1 MKLILILIVIASH
14 SWANDANESAFLF
27 KQESLK
33 RLSPS
38 QIKGNPEIYLD
49 DQSLIRDGEGE
60 GGIYTDTYYTKKD
73 SFKMSIGYQ
82 TSLSLE
88 DFAKL
93 RVINI
98 QIMKKIASY
107 KDQWLAF
114 QLQNVVGAY
123 STLADELETSTD
135 PDSDG
140 FIKRGPNDQSM
151 TLIGIGL
158 GYRFKALTQ
167 MFDSDRVFEN
177 VHAYGNYITNL
188 DSTTSEQYN
197 GYGLTTEYSIE
208 RRISEALFVNLKF
221 GYNIASVVRDA
232 KDDEKKQDRS
242 LVFRW
247 TTVGFDFG
255 YYF

>member
-1 MKLILILIVIASH
+1 MRFLIFLTLFCPLVF
-14 SWANDANESAFLF
+14 ANDANETAFLF

-33 RLSPS
+33 RLGPS
-38 QIKGNPEIYLD
+38 EIKENPEIYLNNE
-49 DQSLIRDGEGE
+49 SLIRDSEGE

-93 RVINI
+93 RVLNI
-98 QIMKKIASY
+98 QLMKKMPSY

-114 QLQNVVGAY
+114 QLQSVVGAY
-123 STLADELETSTD
+123 STLADELESSDD
-135 PDSDG
+135 PDADG
-140 FIKRGPNDQSM
+140 FLRRGTNEQSM
-151 TLIGIGL
+151 TLIGVGL

-188 DSTTSEQYN
+188 DSTNSKEYA

-208 RRISEALFVNLKF
+208 RRMSEALFVNFKI
-221 GYNIASVVRDA
+221 GYNIASVVREA
-232 KDDEKKQDRS
+232 TDDEKKQDRS

>member
-1 MKLILILIVIASH
+1 MKVFLILIILSANCF
-14 SWANDANESAFLF
+14 ANDSEFLF
-27 KQESLK
+27 RQEPLN

-38 QIKGNPEIYLD
+38 QIKDNPEIYLD
-49 DQSLIRDGEGE
+49 NHSLLRDGEGQ

-98 QIMKKIASY
+98 QLMKKMSSY

-114 QLQNVVGAY
+114 QLQSVVGAY

-135 PDSDG
+135 PDADG
-140 FIKRGPNDQSM
+140 FIKRGTNDQSM
-151 TLIGIGL
+151 TLIGIGF

-167 MFDSDRVFEN
+167 IFNSDRVFEN

-188 DSTTSEQYN
+188 DSTNSEQYT

-208 RRISEALFVNLKF
+208 RRMSESLFVNFKI

-232 KDDEKKQDRS
+232 RDDEKKQDRS

-247 TTVGFDFG
+247 ATVGFDFG